1 MISFFTSGV
10 NDMSFPFH
18 SVLLSKRPPGLDH
31 GKSITR
37 CTGLILGYL
46 AQFTQIERN
55 GSEKP
60 APIRRDE
67 RGFYSKSSDLDEC

>member
-18 SVLLSKRPPGLDH
+18 LLLLFRRLPGLGH

-37 CTGLILGYL
+37 
-46 AQFTQIERN
+46 
-55 GSEKP
+55 
-60 APIRRDE
+60 
-67 RGFYSKSSDLDEC
+67 